1 MKHLVKSFQTNLGM
15 RGVHFYDSESC
26 NFLDWVDVLKFLKAV
41 PDLGKDQQFSERL
54 LETMANYDPDNQFL
68 AVQQGEGTVSVE
80 LYTDAAIADSRLY
93 G

>member
-1 MKHLVKSFQTNLGM
+1 MKHLVRSFQTNLGM

-26 NFLDWVDVLKFLKAV
+26 NFLDWVDVIKFLKAV
-41 PDLGKDQQFSERL
+41 PSIDKDHQFSERL
-54 LETMANYDPDNQFL
+54 LETMANYNPDSQFL